1 MDPMTN
7 KNQKANGLLSNWT
20 TSSSSTVVWDGTIVT
35 AVPFRDKNM
44 LKKLATGDKYAT
56 DLAEAAKIGLKAR
69 AAKAHQYEFLPWAVS
84 SRGGMGRAAAAY
96 FTQGFA
102 EKLARTE
109 HEGDKWRIRNE
120 RKRFLQQLSASVA
133 RRNWAIFNNAWPRR
147 GGEAP
152 PAPPVAF
159 E

>member
-56 DLAEAAKIGLKAR
+56 DLAEAAKIGLKAK
-69 AAKAHQYEFLPWAVS
+69 AAKAHQ
-84 SRGGMGRAAAAY
+84 
-96 FTQGFA
+96 
-102 EKLARTE
+102 
-109 HEGDKWRIRNE
+109 
-120 RKRFLQQLSASVA
+120 
-133 RRNWAIFNNAWPRR
+133 
-147 GGEAP
+147 
-152 PAPPVAF
+152 
-159 E
+159 